1 MAEVWIP
8 ALLRDLTGGQE
19 RVSAAGE
26 TVREVIDALEERY
39 PGMRERLCEDGRLR
53 PNIALVVDGAVSRQ
67 RLRQKLGP
75 DSEVH
80 FVPAIGGG

>member
-26 TVREVIDALEERY
+26 TVREVIDTLEERY
-39 PGMRERLCEDGRLR
+39 PGIRERLGEDGRLR
-53 PNIALVVDGAVSRQ
+53 LNIALVVDGAVSRQ
-67 RLRQKLGP
+67 RLRQKLGE

>member
-26 TVREVIDALEERY
+26 TVREVIDDLEERY

-67 RLRQKLGP
+67 RLRQKLGA